1 MAKKTKKDKN
11 DEGALFIPAGVLSG
25 IGFGFLYNNLL
36 AGLFIGLGFGFFIF
50 AIVEIFLRRKK

>member
-1 MAKKTKKDKN
+1 MSKKSKKVNN

-50 AIVEIFLRRKK
+50 AIVEIFLKSKK